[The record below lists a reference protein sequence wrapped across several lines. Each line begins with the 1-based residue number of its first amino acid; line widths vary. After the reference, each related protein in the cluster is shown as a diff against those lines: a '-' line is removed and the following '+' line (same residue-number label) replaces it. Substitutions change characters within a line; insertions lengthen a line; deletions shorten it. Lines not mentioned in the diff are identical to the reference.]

1 MMRKIN
7 LLHLFLLILIFATIH
22 FNYKRYKSFQLQA
35 VIGYDIL
42 QADFTKRDFY
52 FIYQIDDYYPS
63 LNIYTMPLKALKG
76 KYLLVKDSTEQGVK
90 YLKESMKDNPY
101 LMFSESELAQY
112 YYSISDF
119 ENYQY
124 YTYRMIKN
132 LPNNPIHFV
141 NYARLMKFKGEMD
154 SIFFHFNKIKNI
166 VGDRDEQIWKIVMS
180 SIVLDS
186 TLIEKYNGKEIAKEA
201 VQIYPDYP
209 DVVILSDYILYSKDN
224 VDLAKEKHD
233 KAIEL
238 FDQGKTPIAL
248 NYFKDAIEL
257 HPNKLQ
263 YYNNFIKA
271 NFQENNFKNIADV
284 FVTMSDNFN
293 NIPPQTLYFLGA
305 SLYQENQ
312 TDIGCNILMTLSSQR
327 IFALDKAIFP
337 RCF

>member
-1 MMRKIN
+1 
-7 LLHLFLLILIFATIH
+7 
-22 FNYKRYKSFQLQA
+22 
-35 VIGYDIL
+35 
-42 QADFTKRDFY
+42 
-52 FIYQIDDYYPS
+52 
-63 LNIYTMPLKALKG
+63 
-76 KYLLVKDSTEQGVK
+76 
-90 YLKESMKDNPY
+90 
-101 LMFSESELAQY
+101 
-112 YYSISDF
+112 
-119 ENYQY
+119 
-124 YTYRMIKN
+124 MIKN